1 MREEGHG
8 AASDAGRAGAAVIA
22 FRASVHRRLAVGQID
37 MRREMTG
44 LALQVQE
51 ELGRDPH
58 GIDLYVFRG
67 ARGDLIKILPVYA
80 LFSASLSWHIS

>member
-8 AASDAGRAGAAVIA
+8 AASDAGCAGAAVIA
-22 FRASVHRRLAVGQID
+22 FRASVHVWLAVGQID

-67 ARGDLIKILPVYA
+67 ARGDLIKILWHEGVGI
-80 LFSASLSWHIS
+80 SL